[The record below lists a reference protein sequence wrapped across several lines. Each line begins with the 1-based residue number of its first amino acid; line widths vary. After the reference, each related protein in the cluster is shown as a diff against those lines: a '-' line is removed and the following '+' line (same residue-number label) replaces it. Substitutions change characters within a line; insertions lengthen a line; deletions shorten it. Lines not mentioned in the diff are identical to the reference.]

1 MDIGIG
7 LPNTIVGVGRRGIV
21 DWARQA
27 EEAGFASL
35 GTIDR
40 IVYPNYESLICLAA
54 AAAVTE
60 RIRLVTD
67 ILIGPLRSNTA
78 LFAKQ
83 AATVDSL
90 SGGRLVLG
98 LAVGGRPDDYE
109 VSGVEFQTRGAAFDR
124 QLEEL
129 TQLWAGDSVG
139 PEPANGKRPS
149 LLIGGQADRNFE
161 RAAKFADGWALG
173 GGSPDALSEGQAK
186 LEQQWSAAGRE
197 GKPRTMALMYFALG
211 DDAEQMAQ
219 QNLGNYYSFL
229 GEYAQ
234 NVVQSAAKDAG
245 TVKQYLAGFE
255 QAGADEVICFPA
267 SDDLSQVERL
277 AEAAGL

>member
-7 LPNTIVGVGRRGIV
+7 LPNTIVGVDRRGIV
-21 DWARQA
+21 DWARRA
-27 EEAGFASL
+27 EDAGFASL
-35 GTIDR
+35 GTLDR

-60 RIRLVTD
+60 RVRLVTD
-67 ILIGPLRSNTA
+67 ILIEPLRSNTA

-83 AATVDSL
+83 AATVDSI

-109 VSGVEFQTRGAAFDR
+109 VSGVEFHTRGAAFDR
-124 QLEEL
+124 ALEEL
-129 TQLWAGDSVG
+129 TELWAGDSVG
-139 PEPANGKRPS
+139 PAPANGRRPS

-161 RAAKFADGWALG
+161 RAAKYADGWAIG
-173 GGSPDALSEGQAK
+173 GGTPDALSEGKVK
-186 LEQQWSAAGRE
+186 LEQRWSAAGRE
-197 GKPRTMALMYFALG
+197 GKPRTVALMYFALG
-211 DDAEQMAQ
+211 DGAEQTAQ
-219 QNLGNYYSFL
+219 QSLGNYYSFL

-234 NVVQSAAKDAG
+234 SVVQAAAKDAG
-245 TVKQYLAGFE
+245 TVKQYLTRFE

-267 SDDLSQVERL
+267 SADLAQVEAL
-277 AEAAGL
+277 AQAAGL

>member
-7 LPNTIVGVGRRGIV
+7 LPNTIVGVDRGGIV
-21 DWARQA
+21 DWARRA
-27 EEAGFASL
+27 EGAGFASL
-35 GTIDR
+35 GTLDR
-40 IVYPNYESLICLAA
+40 IVYPNYESLVCLAA

-60 RIRLVTD
+60 RVRLVTD
-67 ILIGPLRSNTA
+67 ILIEPLRSNTA

-98 LAVGGRPDDYE
+98 LAVGGRQDDYE
-109 VSGVEFQTRGAAFDR
+109 ASGVEFHTRGAAFDR
-124 QLEEL
+124 QLKQL
-129 TQLWAGDSVG
+129 TELWAGESVG
-139 PEPANGKRPS
+139 PEPANGRRPS
-149 LLIGGQADRNFE
+149 LLIGGQADRTFE

-173 GGSPDALSEGQAK
+173 GGSPDAVSDGKAK

-197 GKPRTMALMYFALG
+197 GKPRTVALMYFALG

-229 GEYAQ
+229 GDYAQ
-234 NVVQSAAKDAG
+234 MVVQSAAKDAG

-267 SDDLSQVERL
+267 SNDLSQVERL

>member
-7 LPNTIVGVGRRGIV
+7 LPNTVVGVDREGIV
-21 DWARQA
+21 DWASRA
-27 EEAGFASL
+27 EQAGFSSL

-40 IVYPNYESLICLAA
+40 IVYPNYEPLICLAA

-60 RIRLVTD
+60 RVRLVTD
-67 ILIGPLRSNTA
+67 ILIMPLRANAA

-83 AATVDSL
+83 AATIDSL

-109 VSGVEFQTRGAAFDR
+109 VSGVDFHTRGAAFDQ
-124 QLEEL
+124 QLEQM
-129 TQLWAGDSVG
+129 TQQWAGDEVG
-139 PEPANGKRPS
+139 PSPVNGKRPS
-149 LLIGGQADRNFE
+149 LLIGGNADQAFE
-161 RAAKFADGWALG
+161 RAAKYADGWTLG
-173 GGSPDALSEGQAK
+173 GGSPDNLAAGRAK
-186 LEQQWSAAGRE
+186 LEQYWAAAGRD
-197 GKPRTMALMYFALG
+197 GRPRAVVLMYYALG
-211 DDAEQMAQ
+211 DDAEQVAQ
-219 QNLGNYYSFL
+219 RTLGAYYSFL
-229 GEYAQ
+229 PQYAERI
-234 NVVQSAAKDAG
+234 VQSAAKDAD

-267 SDDLSQVERL
+267 STDISQVELL

>member
-7 LPNTIVGVGRRGIV
+7 LPNTSVGVDRRGIV

-60 RIRLVTD
+60 RVRLVTD
-67 ILIGPLRSNTA
+67 ILIEPLRSNTA

-109 VSGVEFQTRGAAFDR
+109 VSGVEFHTRGATFDR

-139 PEPANGKRPS
+139 PEPANGRRPS

-173 GGSPDALSEGQAK
+173 GGSPDALSAGQAK

-211 DDAEQMAQ
+211 DDAEQIAQ

>member
-7 LPNTIVGVGRRGIV
+7 LPNTSVGVDRRGIV

-109 VSGVEFQTRGAAFDR
+109 VSGVEFHTRGAAFDR

-139 PEPANGKRPS
+139 PEPANGRRPS

-211 DDAEQMAQ
+211 DDAEQIAQ